1 MLFYAIG
8 PILAAVALLAYV
20 VWVIAKTIRNYRS
33 DPDAYKQEVESRRD
47 SRQSSSYSRTP

>member
-20 VWVIAKTIRNYRS
+20 VWVIAKAIRNRRS
-33 DPDAYKQEVESRRD
+33 DPAAYKQEVESRRD
-47 SRQSSSYSRTP
+47 SRKATPWKYTP